1 MSEPAANPQAGRREV
16 DFPLLFEIS
25 RPGRRGYALPEL
37 DVPARPLSE
46 LLPEGLGREVAPA
59 LPELSELQVVRH
71 YTNLSRRNYGV
82 DLGFYPL
89 GSCTM
94 KYNPKLA
101 EDAAAHEGFRRLHPL
116 QPESTLQGILALM
129 HDLLTRLCTVTGMR
143 WGTLQPF
150 AGAHGEFAG
159 MKLFK
164 ACFEHRGQRERTRIL
179 VPDSAHGTNPASAHL
194 AGFEVV
200 ELRSDRRGMISR
212 EALTPHLDERLAGIM
227 MTNPN
232 TLGLFERDIEGIAAA
247 VHEAGGLLYYDGANL
262 NAIVGKIRPGDM
274 GFDVVHLNL
283 HKTFSTPHGGGGPGA
298 GPVLVGETL
307 LPYLPVPDIA
317 RGDDGGYTL
326 EDRRPQSIGRLAG
339 FYGNVAVMVRAY
351 AYLLSMGSDGLRQ
364 VAERAVLNANYLK
377 ERLKGLYDLPYD
389 GLCKHEFVLSARGL
403 KEHTGA
409 SALDVA
415 KRLLDFGV
423 HPPTV
428 YFPLIVPEALMIEPT
443 ETESLETLE
452 HFVELMSRIRREA
465 ADNPEALKQAPK
477 ATPVQRI
484 DEVLAA
490 KQPVVRWRRPPP
502 REQEPAEAREGRG

>member
-1 MSEPAANPQAGRREV
+1 MNEPAASRPK
-16 DFPLLFEIS
+16 DSFPLLFELS
-25 RPGRRGYALPEL
+25 RRGRRGYCFPPL
-37 DVPARPLSE
+37 DVPEQPAE
-46 LLPEGLGREVAPA
+46 ALLPARFLREEGPE

-94 KYNPKLA
+94 KYNPKLS
-101 EDAAAHEGFRRLHPL
+101 EAAAADTGFARLHPL
-116 QPESTLQGILALM
+116 QPQASAQGILELM
-129 HDLLTRLCTVTGMR
+129 HDLLSRLSVVTGMR

-150 AGAHGEFAG
+150 AGAHGEFTG

-164 ACFEHRGQRERTRIL
+164 ACFEDRGEAQRTRVL

-200 ELRSDRRGMISR
+200 EVHSDRRGLVSL
-212 EALTPHLDERLAGIM
+212 EAIKPHLDERLAGIM

-232 TLGLFERDIEGIAAA
+232 TLGLFETDILPIAEA
-247 VHEAGGLLYYDGANL
+247 VHQAGGLLYYDGANL
-262 NAIVGKIRPGDM
+262 NAIVGKVRPGDM

-283 HKTFSTPHGGGGPGA
+283 HKTFATPHGGGGPGS
-298 GPVLVGETL
+298 GPVLVGDTL
-307 LPYLPVPDIA
+307 LPYLPVPDVV
-317 RGDDGGYTL
+317 RGEDGAFGL
-326 EDRRPQSIGRLAG
+326 ASNRPRSIGRLSG

-351 AYLLSMGSDGLRQ
+351 AYLLSMGADGLRRA
-364 VAERAVLNANYLK
+364 AELAVLNANYLK
-377 ERLKGLYDLPYD
+377 ERLKELYDLPYD
-389 GLCKHEFVLSARGL
+389 SLCKHEFVLSARGL
-403 KEHTGA
+403 KEQNGVG
-409 SALDVA
+409 ALDVA

-443 ETESLETLE
+443 ETESLETLD
-452 HFVELMSRIRREA
+452 HFVEVMSRIHREA
-465 ADNPEALKQAPK
+465 GDSPDRLRQAPTV
-477 ATPVQRI
+477 TPVERI

-490 KQPVVRWRRPPP
+490 KHPVVRWRP
-502 REQEPAEAREGRG
+502 EPAEEGGGAGAARGPQS

>member
-1 MSEPAANPQAGRREV
+1 MNPSTSASPAT
-16 DFPLLFEIS
+16 FPLVFELS
-25 RPGRRGYALPEL
+25 RPGRTGYRLPPLE
-37 DVPARPLSE
+37 VPARPSVE
-46 LLPEGLGREVAPA
+46 LLPQQLLRRDPPE
-59 LPELSELQVVRH
+59 LPELSEVEVVRH

-94 KYNPKLA
+94 KYNPKINEA
-101 EDAAAHEGFRRLHPL
+101 VAAFEGFQRLHPL
-116 QPESTLQGILALM
+116 QPENTAQGTLRLMFELLEALGE
-129 HDLLTRLCTVTGMR
+129 VTGMQ

-164 ACFEHRGQRERTRIL
+164 AYFASRGETGRTRIL

-200 ELRSDRRGMISR
+200 EVRSDQRGLVSLDSIR
-212 EALTPHLDERLAGIM
+212 EHLDDHLAGIM

-232 TLGLFERDIEGIAAA
+232 TLGLFERDILQIARA

-262 NAIVGKIRPGDM
+262 NAIVGKVRPGDM

-298 GPVLVGETL
+298 GPVLVSERL
-307 LPYLPVPDIA
+307 RPFLPVPDVV
-317 RGDDGGYTL
+317 RGPAGFALDY
-326 EDRRPQSIGRLAG
+326 ERPQSIGRLAG

-351 AYLLSMGSDGLRQ
+351 AYLLSMGADGLARA
-364 VAERAVLNANYLK
+364 AELAVLNANYLK
-377 ERLKGLYDLPYD
+377 ERLKGLYRLPYD
-389 GLCKHEFVLSARGL
+389 CLCKHEFVLSARPM
-403 KEHTGA
+403 KETCGVT
-409 SALDVA
+409 ALDVA

-428 YFPLIVPEALMIEPT
+428 YFPLVVPEALMIEPT
-443 ETESLETLE
+443 ETESKETLDA
-452 HFVELMSRIRREA
+452 FVEVMARIAEEARE
-465 ADNPEALKQAPK
+465 NPQVLRQAPT
-477 ATPVQRI
+477 ATPVGRI

-490 KQPVVRWRRPPP
+490 RNPVLRWRPP
-502 REQEPAEAREGRG
+502 ETGGTA